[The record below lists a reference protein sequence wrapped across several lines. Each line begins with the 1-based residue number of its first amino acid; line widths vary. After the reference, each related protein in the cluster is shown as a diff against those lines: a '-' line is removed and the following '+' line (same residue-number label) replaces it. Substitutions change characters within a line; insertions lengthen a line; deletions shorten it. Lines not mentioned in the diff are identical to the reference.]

1 MLSEELLTDEEA
13 WAVLQK
19 INTFFPN
26 VKSPL
31 HWDRLFHLLCAVLL
45 SAQTTDKRVNE
56 VMVKFGQDFPDAKTL
71 AAASIPEIEAD
82 IRSLGLYHNKA
93 KHLQALAQKL
103 LADYD
108 GQVPKD
114 KKALM
119 SLPGVGEKTANVVLA
134 EGFGVPAIA
143 VDTHVARIAKKF
155 KIVPAKASPHQV
167 EKRLE
172 HIVPKD
178 LWIQT
183 HRAMILFGRQIMPAR
198 AKDPNPYHYLN
209 QRK

>member
-1 MLSEELLTDEEA
+1 MAQELLTNEEA
-13 WAVLQK
+13 WQVLQK
-19 INTFFPN
+19 INAFFPN

-31 HWDRLFHLLCAVLL
+31 HWDSHFHLLCAVLL

-56 VMVKFGQDFPDAKTL
+56 IMVQFGQDFPDPQTL
-71 AAASIPEIEAD
+71 AQAAIEDIEAD
-82 IRSLGLYHNKA
+82 IKSLGLYHNKA
-93 KHLQALAQKL
+93 KHLKALAQKL

-108 GQVPKD
+108 GQVPQD
-114 KKALM
+114 KKSLM

-134 EGFGVPAIA
+134 EGFGVPSIA

-155 KIVPAKASPHQV
+155 KIVPPNASPHQI

-172 HIVPKD
+172 QVVPRD

-198 AKDPNPYHYLN
+198 AKDPNPYHYLE
-209 QRK
+209 K

>member
-1 MLSEELLTDEEA
+1 MAEKLLTDEEA
-13 WAVLQK
+13 WQVLQK
-19 INTFFPN
+19 INAFFPN

-31 HWDRLFHLLCAVLL
+31 HWDSLFHLLCAVLL

-56 VMVKFGQDFPDAKTL
+56 VMVQFSRDFPEPKIL
-71 AAASIPEIEAD
+71 AQASIKDIEAD
-82 IRSLGLYHNKA
+82 IKSLGLYHNKA
-93 KHLQALAQKL
+93 KHLKALAQKL

-108 GQVPKD
+108 GQVPQD
-114 KKALM
+114 KKALLR
-119 SLPGVGEKTANVVLA
+119 LPGVGEKTANVVLA

-155 KIVPAKASPHQV
+155 KIVPAKATPHQV
-167 EKRLE
+167 ETRLE
-172 HIVPKD
+172 QVVPRD

-198 AKDPNPYHYLN
+198 AKDPNPYHYL
-209 QRK
+209 QQEK